1 MGVEEQK
8 DGEGRGIE
16 GGWKGG
22 REGWW
27 ERGREGGREEGRE
40 GWWERGRKGGRDG
53 GREGGREGGMV
64 GEREEEKKKI
74 RVRAIRT
81 ARQNW
86 FENTTEMASSD
97 VMH

>member
-1 MGVEEQK
+1 ME
-8 DGEGRGIE
+8 
-16 GGWKGG
+16 
-22 REGWW
+22 
-27 ERGREGGREEGRE
+27 
-40 GWWERGRKGGRDG
+40 
-53 GREGGREGGMV
+53 REGGREGGMV
-64 GEREEEKKKI
+64 GERKEEKKKI